1 MWRIYFLK
9 RDFFT
14 GVLELLRGVRRGGL
28 HYIVD
33 WRVLDTKTLGL
44 PQSRP
49 RLWIV
54 AVRNDAMEQPLQWPR
69 PREPCSSFDD
79 FLTDARPSRS
89 VLMQALLRCR
99 GLAPFAKANVLTE
112 LARLCSEGKDP
123 FQETY
128 IIEADHSSSRTASVM
143 QGCSPCLTRKRCQTG
158 GHWISTRGRRQN
170 TVEMLR
176 LQHMRPERFQIPS
189 NLALSS
195 FNALIGNS
203 MSVNVV
209 EAILAM
215 LSRSCPGVFGGRPP
229 LADPWSAP

>member
-1 MWRIYFLK
+1 MAHLFP
-9 RDFFT
+9 RDFFF
-14 GVLELLRGVRRGGL
+14 GILELLRGIRRGGL

-33 WRVLDTKTLGL
+33 WRVLDTKKLGV
-44 PQSRP
+44 PQSRH

-54 AVRNDAMEQPLQWPR
+54 AMRNDAMEQPLQWPR
-69 PREPCSSFDD
+69 PRGPCSSVDD
-79 FLTDARPSRS
+79 LLAGARPSRA
-89 VLMQALLRCR
+89 VLLQAVLRCR

-112 LARLCSEGKDP
+112 LARLCSDGKNP

-128 IIEADHSSSRTASVM
+128 IIEADASPSRGASVM
-143 QGCSPCLTRKRCQTG
+143 RGCSPCLTRRRCQAG
-158 GHWISTRGRRQN
+158 GHWISTRGRRLN
-170 TVEMLR
+170 TVEMLW
-176 LQHMRPERFQIPS
+176 LQHMDPERFQIPS
-189 NLALSS
+189 NVSLNS
-195 FNALIGNS
+195 FHALIGNS